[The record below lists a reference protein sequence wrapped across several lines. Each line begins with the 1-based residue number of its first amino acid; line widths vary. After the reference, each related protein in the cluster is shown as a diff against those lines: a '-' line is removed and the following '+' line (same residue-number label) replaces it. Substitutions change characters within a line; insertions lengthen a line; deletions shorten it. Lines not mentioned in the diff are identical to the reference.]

1 MNISIVGTGYMGLVT
16 ATCFADLGA
25 NVVCVDFDRH
35 KVSRLSFGSIPIYEP
50 GLEKAITTNVNEGR
64 MRFASDFSKGFIDV
78 DYVFCAIDTM
88 PNEDGSTDLE
98 PVFNIARV
106 FGQTINQDCTFVLKS
121 TVPVGT
127 AMKAINIIRQEM
139 ADRKATYRFNVVS
152 NPDFITEGNAIK
164 DFMKPDRIIIGT
176 EDDQSRQA
184 MQRLYYTII
193 RHNNYHVIY
202 TDTRTAEMIKYAATS
217 MLATRVSFMN
227 EIANLCER
235 VGADVNT
242 VRHGVGTDS
251 RIGSKYIFP
260 GCGYG
265 GTLFPQDI
273 KDLIK
278 IGDSYGC
285 EMKVLKA
292 VDDVNVRQKRIVFD
306 KLKAHFGDDLK
317 DKTVTLWGL
326 SFKPETDDMH
336 EAPSIVT
343 LNQLTEAGCTVR
355 VFDPVAMNA
364 TKLQWDHVYCG
375 IDMYD
380 AVKGA
385 DALLVLTEWRQF
397 RMPAWDRVLALMRTP
412 LVIDGRNI
420 YDYKEL
426 EQMGFTYRCIGR

>member
-16 ATCFADLGA
+16 GTCFADLGA
-25 NVVCVDFDRH
+25 TVTCVDTDRQ
-35 KVSRLSFGSIPIYEP
+35 KINRLVYGSIPIYEP
-50 GLEKAITTNVNEGR
+50 GLEKAITTN
-64 MRFASDFSKGFIDV
+64 SQ
-78 DYVFCAIDTM
+78 
-88 PNEDGSTDLE
+88 P
-98 PVFNIARV
+98 
-106 FGQTINQDCTFVLKS
+106 CTFVLKS

-127 AMKAINIIRQEM
+127 ALKVIDIIGQEI
-139 ADRKATYRFNVVS
+139 ADRKVDLHFDVVS

-164 DFMKPDRIIIGT
+164 DFLKPDRIIIGT
-176 EDDQSRQA
+176 EQPSAVDA
-184 MQRLYYTII
+184 MKRLYHTILH
-193 RHNNYHVIY
+193 HNEYHVIY

-235 VGADVNT
+235 VGADINT

-251 RIGSKYIFP
+251 RIGPKYIFP

-278 IGDSYGC
+278 IGESNGC
-285 EMKVLKA
+285 PMKVLQA
-292 VDDVNVRQKRIVFD
+292 VDDVNVHQKHILFK
-306 KLKAHFGDDLK
+306 KLKEHFGDDLK
-317 DKTVTLWGL
+317 DKTITLWGL
-326 SFKPETDDMH
+326 SFKPETDDMR

-343 LNQLTEAGCTVR
+343 LNQLTEAGCDVR
-355 VFDPVAMNA
+355 VYDPVAMNA
-364 TKLQWDHVYCG
+364 TKLRWDHVYCG

-385 DALLVLTEWRQF
+385 DALLILTEWRQF
-397 RMPAWDRVLALMRTP
+397 RIPAWDRVRKLMRNP

-420 YDYKEL
+420 YDPLEL